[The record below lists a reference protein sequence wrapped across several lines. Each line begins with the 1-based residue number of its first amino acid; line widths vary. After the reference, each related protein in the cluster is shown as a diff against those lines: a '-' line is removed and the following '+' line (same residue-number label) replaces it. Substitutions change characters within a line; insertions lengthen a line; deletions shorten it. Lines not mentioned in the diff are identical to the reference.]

1 MRLVEFI
8 IKGSNGARVMFN
20 TKHIMTIREWDK
32 TSTRIYTKEDSRFYE
47 VEGSYE
53 EVIRTIAEGQRLTNL
68 VKYGLP
74 SNEQE
79 EEM

>member
-53 EVIRTIAEGQRLTNL
+53 EVVRKIADGQRLINL
-68 VKYGLP
+68 VKYGLHD
-74 SNEQE
+74 EE